1 MKFKTEV
8 VSPKGIRIKGDDHSE
23 ELARLIEERS
33 NVLRKD
39 GWRLVNALPAM
50 VSEGALYKAILI
62 FEKGD

>member
-23 ELARLIEERS
+23 EIARLIEERS
-33 NVLRKD
+33 NALCKD

-50 VSEGALYKAILI
+50 INEGALYKAILI

>member
-8 VSPKGIRIKGDDHSE
+8 ISPKGIRIKGDDHSE

-33 NVLRKD
+33 SALCQD

-50 VSEGALYKAILI
+50 VSEGALYKVILI
-62 FEKGD
+62 FEKAD

>member
-8 VSPKGIRIKGDDHSE
+8 VSPKGIRIKGDDHSD

-39 GWRLVNALPAM
+39 GWLLVKALPAM

-62 FEKGD
+62 FEKED